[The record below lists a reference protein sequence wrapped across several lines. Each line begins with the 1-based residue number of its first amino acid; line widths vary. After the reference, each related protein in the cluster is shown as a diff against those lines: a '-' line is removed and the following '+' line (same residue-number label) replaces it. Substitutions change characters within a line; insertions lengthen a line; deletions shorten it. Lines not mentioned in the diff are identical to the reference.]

1 METKVNVKPAEKQT
15 VEKDTNVFPDILTVA
30 PSPHIR
36 HKDTT
41 LRLMNTVTLALLP
54 ALIFGIVLCFMTDI
68 EYGIRSILLL
78 VLSALSCVLFEW
90 GFCRLTKRPVTVLD
104 GSAVVTGVLL
114 AMNVSPTL
122 PPWQIVIGAFF
133 AIVVVKELFGGIGKN
148 IVNPALAARVF
159 LFFSYPDSMS
169 SFPALKHTVTL
180 DGGAGATPLTAL
192 KGGLDA
198 SLEAVE
204 SGAQTSVDI
213 TSLTSGVDYLDM
225 FFGFKNG
232 CIGEISV
239 CLLLLGGL
247 FLLWRR
253 VITWHIPVAYI
264 ATVAL
269 ITFLFPLGGAGRLD
283 FMLFHLLSG
292 GLMLGAFF
300 MATDYATSPVTARGR
315 LLYGVVCGVITV
327 LIRYFGAYPEGVSF
341 SILIANLLVYY
352 IDKATKPRRFGSRPY
367 VKKEEKVS

>member
-1 METKVNVKPAEKQT
+1 METKVNIKPAEEQAEVKEQ
-15 VEKDTNVFPDILTVA
+15 NVFPDILTVA

-54 ALIFGIVLCFMTDI
+54 ALIFGIVLCFLTDV
-68 EYGIRSILLL
+68 EYGSRSILLL
-78 VLSALSCVLFEW
+78 VLSALSCVFFEW
-90 GFCRLTKRPVTVLD
+90 GFCRVTKRPVTVLD

-122 PPWQIVIGAFF
+122 PPWMIVVGAFF

-159 LFFSYPDSMS
+159 LFFSYPDAMS

-192 KGGLDA
+192 KGGLNA
-198 SLEAVE
+198 SLEAVQN
-204 SGAQTSVDI
+204 GTQTSVDI
-213 TSLTSGVDYLDM
+213 TPLTSGADYLDM

-247 FLLWRR
+247 FLIFRR
-253 VITWHIPVAYI
+253 VITWHIPVAYLG
-264 ATVAL
+264 TVAL
-269 ITFLFPLGGAGRLD
+269 VTFLFPAVRQEWILCSSICFRA
-283 FMLFHLLSG
+283 
-292 GLMLGAFF
+292 
-300 MATDYATSPVTARGR
+300 
-315 LLYGVVCGVITV
+315 V
-327 LIRYFGAYPEGVSF
+327 LCSAPS
-341 SILIANLLVYY
+341 LW
-352 IDKATKPRRFGSRPY
+352 RPIMRHPL
-367 VKKEEKVS
+367 